1 MSAGNAITAGIIYA
15 LTEVLA
21 LSGSGHLSV
30 LNAFFDLRLTSMNL
44 LFKAAVELAVMIAL
58 IVARRKDIA
67 EMIRDTAGLT
77 GFGPRPAGKGNRFPA
92 ARLLFMLAMATVPLL
107 IMLPFRKAY
116 FGLWGNTTFV
126 GVMFLLN
133 GAVLYVCE
141 RMIPGKK
148 GLGRMTVP
156 DALIVGICQAVAVIP
171 GLSRLAL
178 TIGAMQAENFQKDYA
193 IRFGLLMAI
202 PALFGSFILTLADAA
217 GIGIESY
224 YLSAYLFGAIAAF
237 VTGFVSVF
245 LFNRIVKKRGYGGL
259 AYYSLVIGVLSIIL
273 TLIF

>member
-1 MSAGNAITAGIIYA
+1 MSVGNAITAGIIYA

-58 IVARRKDIA
+58 IVARRKEIG

-77 GFGPRPAGKGNRFPA
+77 GFGPRPTGKGGRFPA
-92 ARLLFMLAMATVPLL
+92 ARQLFMLVMATLPLL

-133 GAVLYVCE
+133 GAVLYICE

-148 GLGRMTVP
+148 GLGRMTIP

-178 TIGAMQAENFQKDYA
+178 TIGALQAENFQKDYA

-202 PALFGSFILTLADAA
+202 PALFGSSILTLADAA
-217 GIGIESY
+217 GLGIESY
-224 YLSAYLFGAIAAF
+224 YLTAYLFGALAAF
-237 VTGFVSVF
+237 VTGFFSVF
-245 LFNRIVKKRGYGGL
+245 LFRRIVRKRGYGGL

>member
-1 MSAGNAITAGIIYA
+1 MSVGNAITAGIIYA

-21 LSGSGHLSV
+21 LSGSGHLAV

-67 EMIRDTAGLT
+67 EMVRDTAGLT
-77 GFGPRPAGKGNRFPA
+77 GFLPRHTGKGIRYPA
-92 ARLLFMLAMATVPLL
+92 ARQLFMLVMATLPLL

-116 FGLWGNTTFV
+116 FGLWEHTTFV

-133 GAVLYVCE
+133 GAVLFICE

-148 GLGRMTVP
+148 GLGRMTVL

-217 GIGIESY
+217 GLGIESY
-224 YLSAYLFGAIAAF
+224 YLMAYLFGAIAAF
-237 VTGFVSVF
+237 VTGFFSVF
-245 LFNRIVKKRGYGGL
+245 LFHRIVRKRGYGGL